1 MRGGRILKK
10 IRRSETRRR
19 VAKAGLSRL
28 IELGAKAKRPNGLPN
43 AVLLFDLDKDGL
55 QATLNQALQYASMVD
70 ACRDMALGGL
80 EFSFE
85 LWEMRLS
92 ATSLTDLAKA
102 CLEVAQETHSQ
113 IHEAKL
119 ENILSVAALRS
130 GDLRSAI
137 HYAEVSLTK
146 FTSFGF
152 VTHTVAA
159 EGNLANALMKAGRA
173 DEAAQ
178 RLEDLIEWLPDG
190 EQEPLIGKIWQSL
203 SLAYKALE
211 NWSLAQRYAI
221 LARDWAERQ
230 GNLLELSN
238 SLGLLGVLARRQ
250 GELETAESLQRER
263 LTIAEKLG
271 HERGQRNSRS
281 QLAHLCEERGDVK
294 GAIEQHREVL
304 ELSRKL
310 GDLHGEAAD
319 LINLGC
325 VHINN
330 AEPELALPFLE
341 EARALCVSLGD
352 ELRGAIADENL
363 MEARFQTC
371 DNAGAVNAAKR
382 AGVVYHRKHDASR
395 LQRLKDAFD
404 LWREQLVK
412 VGEKIVWPL

>member
-1 MRGGRILKK
+1 MRGGRVLKK
-10 IRRSETRRR
+10 FRRSETRGRI
-19 VAKAGLSRL
+19 AKASLGRL

-55 QATLNQALQYASMVD
+55 HASLNQALQYANTVD
-70 ACRDMALGGL
+70 TCRDMALRGL
-80 EFSFE
+80 EVSFE

-92 ATSLTDLAKA
+92 ATGLTDLAKA
-102 CLEVAQETHSQ
+102 CLEVARQSHSQ
-113 IHEAKL
+113 IYEAKL
-119 ENILSVAALRS
+119 ENILSAAALRS
-130 GDLRSAI
+130 GDLRLAI
-137 HYAEVSLTK
+137 HYAESSLAI
-146 FTSFGF
+146 FISCGA

-178 RLEDLIEWLPDG
+178 RLEDLIKWLPDG
-190 EQEPLIGKIWQSL
+190 EQELLIGKIWQSL
-203 SLAYKALE
+203 SLAYKAME
-211 NWSLAQRYAI
+211 NWSLAQRYAT

-238 SLGLLGVLARRQ
+238 SLGHLGVLARRE
-250 GELETAESLQRER
+250 GELEIAESFQRER
-263 LTIAEKLG
+263 LTIAQKLR

-281 QLAHLCEERGDVK
+281 QLAHICEERGDIA
-294 GAIEQHREVL
+294 GAIQQHREVL

-310 GDLHGEAAD
+310 GDRHGEAAD

-330 AEPELALPFLE
+330 AEPELALALLE
-341 EARALCVSLGD
+341 EASALSTSLGD

-363 MEARFQTC
+363 MEALFQTG

-382 AGVVYHRKHDASR
+382 AGVVYRRKHDSSR
-395 LQRLKDAFD
+395 WQRLKDAFD
-404 LWREQLVK
+404 LWREQLANA
-412 VGEKIVWPL
+412 GEKIVWPL